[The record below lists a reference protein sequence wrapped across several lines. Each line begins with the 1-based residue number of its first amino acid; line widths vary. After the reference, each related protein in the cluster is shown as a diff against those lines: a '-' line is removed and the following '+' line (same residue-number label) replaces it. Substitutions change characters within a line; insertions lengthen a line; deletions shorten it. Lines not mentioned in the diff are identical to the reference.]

1 MTRAFIVCV
10 GLACASCGQANETQA
25 NETQVNELNQA
36 LGAGEAE
43 VVFEGCTE
51 FAGFGEVPAQTA
63 VALVPG
69 AYDVFLLAN
78 GNAQIVVRAVECDS
92 ISVGAS
98 QPKPGTLSQIGIT
111 IADRDAFADINNYT
125 LWYVTDHAQLHAT
138 LRSAGLAS
146 VKEPGLSYVLDGDEL
161 AIASDNPKTPSYEAS
176 GSVSAPVG
184 APSVFVATWWEDG
197 RHGTVAA
204 RTDFPAIT
212 FTFDGSIELTTPAGS
227 DLATLVGG
235 STLTFPNLNSYNS
248 FDEAVMTLTP
258 Q

>member
-10 GLACASCGQANETQA
+10 GLACAGCGQANET
-25 NETQVNELNQA
+25 EVNELNQA

-51 FAGFGEVPAQTA
+51 FAGFGEVPAQNA
-63 VALVPG
+63 AALVPG
-69 AYDVFLLAN
+69 AYDVFLLAS

-92 ISVGAS
+92 ISVGAG

-111 IADRDAFADINNYT
+111 IAGGDASADINNYT
-125 LWYVTDHAQLHAT
+125 LWYVTDHAKLHAT

-146 VKEPGLSYVLDGDEL
+146 VKEPGLSYVLNGDDL
-161 AIASDNPKTPSYEAS
+161 AIASDNPTTPSYEAS

-184 APSVFVATWWEDG
+184 APWVFVATWWEDG

-212 FTFDGSIELTTPAGS
+212 FTFDGSIELNTPTGS
-227 DLATLVGG
+227 DLAALIGG
-235 STLTFPNLNSYNS
+235 STLTFPNLNSHNS
-248 FDEAVMTLTP
+248 FDEAVMTVTP